1 MADHQEIAN
10 AIREFVMRETNM
22 VGMSIGDDVDLFRD
36 GILDSL
42 MAVSLMSFCEEK
54 FGCKLIGQD
63 ISEDDMRS
71 IGSLAALVA
80 RLQVQPQ

>member
-1 MADHQEIAN
+1 MAEHQEIAD

-54 FGCKLIGQD
+54 FGCKLIGKD

-71 IGSLAALVA
+71 IGSLASMVA